1 MPLFE
6 SDAYRGI
13 AQFQETIVQH
23 FMRTINA
30 KKFKKKKKK
39 KKIQNKSET
48 RFFFLFFLREIE
60 REYRT
65 SRWTQLPIP
74 QIEPRLTS
82 SDQPCLP

>member
-23 FMRTINA
+23 FMRTHYA

-48 RFFFLFFLREIE
+48 RFFFSLLFE
-60 REYRT
+60 RDRK
-65 SRWTQLPIP
+65 RVQD
-74 QIEPRLTS
+74 LTLDAIANS
-82 SDQPCLP
+82 TN